1 MSKPIVTYFDFP
13 GSRGEEIR
21 MALVLAG
28 VEFEDNRVNREAF
41 RALKPSL
48 PFGAMPTF
56 EVNGQVLSQ
65 TNAIMRLIGR
75 KHGLYPADA
84 FEAARVDAL
93 MDAAEDVRHRL
104 TPSMRMADGPEKS
117 AARKQLAED
126 YLPQWGAFMEKQIG
140 EGPFVEGAK
149 PGLADIKLYMI
160 NRWLSGNVLE
170 HIPGTVFDSCP
181 KLKLLSEAFGEVPEI
196 AAWNAKLIFPQ

>member
-28 VEFEDNRVNREAF
+28 VEFKDNRINREAF
-41 RALKPSL
+41 MALKPSL
-48 PFGAMPTF
+48 PFGAVPTF
-56 EVNGQVLSQ
+56 EANGHVLSQ

-126 YLPQWGAFMEKQIG
+126 YLPQWGAFIEKQIG

-149 PGLADIKLYMI
+149 PSLADIKLYMI
-160 NRWLSGNVLE
+160 NRWLSSKVLE
-170 HIPGTVFDSCP
+170 HIPDTVFDGCP
-181 KLKLLSEAFGEVPEI
+181 KLKKLSEAFGEVPAIKE
-196 AAWNAKLIFPQ
+196 WNRKWV